1 MGEKEEDDIML
12 HVKQADQMTGGF
24 IDPDKMVGGVSIVEW
39 AIKINNVDLCL
50 IMVFTCILH
59 YDVFL
64 GSIEE

>member
-1 MGEKEEDDIML
+1 
-12 HVKQADQMTGGF
+12 MTGGF